1 MAGTTKGRKSWK
13 ASCSESEAHRGLGLR
28 GVKPL
33 WRTDARFKMTRFSEV
48 SRRFYVLHSVVPF
61 EEDTTHEFKGHRN
74 ISIEEI
80 PPWCFIPGTDRRSR
94 KAVSRWAKI
103 FSIQENDWGF
113 NIAISEILNFEEITI
128 KMGEKNVAVLCTRDH
143 SVEYNLQVEIWTVM
157 WSSNHTESNNPALPG
172 LHLQNFQI
180 FLKKE
185 DNFTLKRGIEDQ
197 LP

>member
-103 FSIQENDWGF
+103 FSVQENDWGF

-180 FLKKE
+180 FLNKE

>member
-33 WRTDARFKMTRFSEV
+33 WRTDARSKMTRFSEV

-103 FSIQENDWGF
+103 FSVQENDWGF

-143 SVEYNLQVEIWTVM
+143 SVE
-157 WSSNHTESNNPALPG
+157 
-172 LHLQNFQI
+172 
-180 FLKKE
+180 
-185 DNFTLKRGIEDQ
+185 
-197 LP
+197 